1 MTSDRQY
8 ASTRGFCT
16 TTPVHPLHVYIM
28 DANGNKYS
36 PYGSLEGYVL
46 PAVNENNKFINWQV
60 IDTNVK
66 IKEEFARVHLGIEG
80 KGKEE
85 KSAFD
90 ILKEAHLIG
99 GALNKDDYITPASLI
114 RILSLR

>member
-1 MTSDRQY
+1 
-8 ASTRGFCT
+8 
-16 TTPVHPLHVYIM
+16 M

-66 IKEEFARVHLGIEG
+66 IKEEFVRVHLGIEG
-80 KGKEE
+80 KVKR
-85 KSAFD
+85 KKVRLIF
-90 ILKEAHLIG
+90 LKRHI
-99 GALNKDDYITPASLI
+99 
-114 RILSLR
+114 